1 MERSELLN
9 RIKSRMPEKRYIH
22 TIGVMETAIQLA
34 ELYGADVKA
43 ARNRLPFCMMLRNMR
58 MKIG

>member
-43 ARNRLPFCMMLRNMR
+43 KRNSRHFA
-58 MKIG
+58 